1 MAIYTA
7 PNNSYIDRFM
17 EAARYRDSR
26 TGQSKRDWIEGMGKM
41 VGAGVDATKW
51 QMRKNALDE
60 QETLKRKLEALKA
73 ERDELVKRRN
83 QRKFPVET
91 REPRTR
97 NFDLFLAGLD
107 ENLMKKEPEQKI
119 SDIGFDLNF

>member
-26 TGQSKRDWIEGMGKM
+26 TDQSKRDWIEGMEKM
-41 VGAGVDATKW
+41 VGAAVDATKW

-60 QETLKRKLEALKA
+60 QETLKRKLEALKT

-83 QRKFPVET
+83 PRKFQVET
-91 REPRTR
+91 GEPRTR

-107 ENLMKKEPEQKI
+107 GNLMKKEPVQKI
-119 SDIGFDLNF
+119 SGIGFDLNF